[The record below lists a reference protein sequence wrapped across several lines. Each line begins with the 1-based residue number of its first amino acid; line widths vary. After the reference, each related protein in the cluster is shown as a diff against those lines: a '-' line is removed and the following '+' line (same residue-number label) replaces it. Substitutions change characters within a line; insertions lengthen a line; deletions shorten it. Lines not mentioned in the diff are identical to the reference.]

1 MIIRIFLAYKFTG
14 EKFEELNVV
23 IRRLCSALEGAGHQV
38 FCSFWKEDFYK
49 SRSFKPKQIFKHAL
63 NELEKSDCII
73 AFVNSGDKSEGTLLE
88 IGYSLA
94 NKRRFIL
101 AIRKGVKTSFLRDIA
116 DDVIEFENTDELVGK
131 FAKFK

>member
-14 EKFEELNVV
+14 EKFEELNAV
-23 IRRLCSALEGAGHQV
+23 IRQLCSALEGAGHQV

-49 SRSFKPKQIFKHAL
+49 SRSFKPKQIFEYAL

-73 AFVNSGDKSEGTLLE
+73 AFINSADKSEGTLLE

-94 NKRRFIL
+94 NKKRFIL

-116 DDVIEFENTDELVGK
+116 NDVIEFGTIDELAEK
-131 FAKFK
+131 LAKVK